1 MLKFNRILLLLCTL
15 LLTGALAVSFA
26 ACTASDGPSETE
38 GDTNV
43 AETEIP
49 TAEPTE
55 EITTEE
61 ITTEEITTEE
71 ITTEEITT
79 EEATTEE
86 ITTEEITTEEI
97 TTEEITAEEETHMDP
112 QAELNKLNDLMQPIF
127 AGNTVK
133 NETVMFLDKGDLRSL
148 LYPIKSVTSV
158 TNYDGTVI
166 YEEGKDYVIEDGKI
180 RITADSSIPVITRAK
195 YYNYPSHPQ
204 INITAK
210 YEGKNVNIYWGEG
223 RPMTDYQMNVT
234 YTHEN
239 EWEGFVSESK
249 TDVYAA
255 FVQKLIDGE
264 DVTVFFYGDS
274 ITHGAS
280 ASFISNYAPYQ
291 YSYSLL
297 FTQALADLYGYT
309 VKFVNTGMQGA
320 PIIPKADYV
329 AGDRG
334 TITYINPSVGG
345 WTSQNGKDSVD
356 TYVTPFVEEYGCD
369 LFVIAYGMNDGA
381 TSARSVSRNMK
392 TVFDRV
398 LEKDPDCALMFVS
411 TMVPNPNATNG
422 WYSLQD
428 RQEPELI
435 KTAEDYVEDGIPC
448 AVACVTS
455 TSKAILE
462 HKEFQDY
469 SGNNIN
475 HPNDFFCRV
484 YAQTLL
490 QTLIGYE
497 NMN

>member
-1 MLKFNRILLLLCTL
+1 MNTKRFLILVAALLVA
-15 LLTGALAVSFA
+15 GLAVSLA
-26 ACTASDGPSETE
+26 ACTTPDEPAVTE
-38 GDTNV
+38 EDTTSAIEV
-43 AETEIP
+43 PTEAP
-49 TAEPTE
+49 DESATEAPTE
-55 EITTEE
+55 EAI
-61 ITTEEITTEE
+61 
-71 ITTEEITT
+71 T

-86 ITTEEITTEEI
+86 ETTMDLK
-97 TTEEITAEEETHMDP
+97 AEMS
-112 QAELNKLNDLMQPIF
+112 KLNDLMQPIF

-133 NETVMFLDKGDLRSL
+133 NETVMFLDKGDVRSL
-148 LYPIKSVTSV
+148 LYPIQSVASV
-158 TNYDGTVI
+158 TNYDGTVT

-180 RITADSSIPVITRAK
+180 KITENSSIPVITRAV
-195 YYNYPSHPQ
+195 YYNFPAHPQ

-223 RPMTDYQMNVT
+223 KPMTDYQVNVT

-239 EWEGFVSESK
+239 VWEGFVSESNV
-249 TDVYAA
+249 DVYAK
-255 FVQKLIDGE
+255 FIQKLIDGE
-264 DVTVFFYGDS
+264 DVTLFFYGDS

-280 ASFISNYAPYQ
+280 ASFIDNYAPYQ

-309 VKFVNTGMQGA
+309 VKFVTTGMQGA
-320 PIIPKADYV
+320 PILPNADYV

-334 TITYINPSVGG
+334 TITYVNPSVGG
-345 WTSQNGKDSVD
+345 WTSQNGKENID
-356 TYVTPFVEEYGCD
+356 TYVTPFVEKYGCD
-369 LFVIAYGMNDGA
+369 LFLIAYGMNDGV
-381 TSARSVSRNMK
+381 TSARIVARNMEA
-392 TVFDRV
+392 VFDAV

-422 WYSLQD
+422 WYGYQD
-428 RQEPELI
+428 KQEADLI
-435 KTAEDYVEDGIPC
+435 KSAAKYVKNGTPC

-455 TSKAILE
+455 ASKAVLE

-484 YAQTLL
+484 YAQVIL

-497 NMN
+497 NMK

>member
-1 MLKFNRILLLLCTL
+1 MNIKRFLILVAALLVA
-15 LLTGALAVSFA
+15 GLAVSLA
-26 ACTASDGPSETE
+26 ACTTPDEPSVTEEGTTAAIETP
-38 GDTNV
+38 
-43 AETEIP
+43 TEAP
-49 TAEPTE
+49 DESATQAPTE
-55 EITTEE
+55 EV
-61 ITTEEITTEE
+61 
-71 ITTEEITT
+71 TT

-86 ITTEEITTEEI
+86 
-97 TTEEITAEEETHMDP
+97 ETIMDP
-112 QAELNKLNDLMQPIF
+112 KAEMSKLNDLMQPIF

-133 NETVMFLDKGDLRSL
+133 NETVMFLDKGDVRSL
-148 LYPIKSVTSV
+148 LYPIQNVVSV
-158 TNYDGTVI
+158 TNYDGTVT

-180 RITADSSIPVITRAK
+180 KITEDSSIPVITRAV
-195 YYNYPSHPQ
+195 YYNFPTHEL

-223 RPMTDYQMNVT
+223 KPMTDYQMNVT
-234 YTHEN
+234 YTHESR
-239 EWEGFVSESK
+239 WEGFVSESNME
-249 TDVYAA
+249 VYAN
-255 FVQKLIDGE
+255 FIQKLVNGE
-264 DVTVFFYGDS
+264 DVTLFFYGDS

-280 ASFISNYAPYQ
+280 ASFIDRYAPWQ

-320 PIIPKADYV
+320 PIVPDADYV

-334 TITYINPSVGG
+334 TITYVNPSVGG
-345 WTSQNGKDSVD
+345 WTSQNGKDNIS

-369 LFVIAYGMNDGA
+369 LFLIAYGMNDGGS
-381 TSARSVSRNMK
+381 SARTVARNMEA
-392 TVFDRV
+392 VLDAV
-398 LEKDPDCALMFVS
+398 LEKDPDCSLMFVS

-422 WYSLQD
+422 WYGYQD
-428 RQEPELI
+428 KQEADLL
-435 KTAEDYVEDGIPC
+435 KTAAKYVKNGTPC

-455 TSKAILE
+455 ASKAVLE

-484 YAQTLL
+484 YAQVIL